1 VKLHFSPAAIFELTG
16 DMVAKA
22 RPLLGLSLFNH
33 DICRELMLFCQVVF
47 DIVNL
52 TETFEIE
59 ITLLFTYSS

>member
-1 VKLHFSPAAIFELTG
+1 
-16 DMVAKA
+16 MVAKA